1 MANPDLSILC
11 IRRTDLGDLAS
22 GFHRGAQALLAV
34 LPGHGLFLP
43 RSEVEHDP
51 SYKQVVPYVV
61 VRRGVEVLM
70 YRRSPAGGEER
81 LRQQWSIGVGGHV
94 EAQDISTAYPK
105 NHRVAVERAARREVR
120 EETGIEIDLVGL
132 GLAGPRRHLLLGLVN
147 DEETDVG
154 RCHVGIV
161 YELDVGQAEVK
172 YGPELH
178 SAAFLLPERI
188 EAGQLENWSRFV
200 LEGYILAD
208 VPR

>member
-1 MANPDLSILC
+1 MSETSILC
-11 IRRTDLGDLAS
+11 IRRSDLAS

-105 NHRVAVERAARREVR
+105 NHRHAVEWAACREVR
-120 EETGIEIDLVGL
+120 EETGIDPVGL
-132 GLAGPRRHLLLGLVN
+132 GLPVGVVN

-161 YELDVGQAEVK
+161 YEVNVGEAEVK

-200 LEGYILAD
+200 LEGHVLAD

>member
-1 MANPDLSILC
+1 MGQPDVSILC

-81 LRQQWSIGVGGHV
+81 LWQQWSIGVGGHV
-94 EAQDISTAYPK
+94 EAQDISTAFPK
-105 NHRVAVERAARREVR
+105 NHRVAVDRAARREVH
-120 EETGIEIDLVGL
+120 EEMGIGINPAGLILPVVGV
-132 GLAGPRRHLLLGLVN
+132 VN

-161 YELDVGQAEVK
+161 YEVEIGPAEVK

-200 LEGYILAD
+200 LEGHVLAD

>member
-1 MANPDLSILC
+1 VGSPDVSILC
-11 IRRTDLGDLAS
+11 IRRSDLGDLGSVLHA
-22 GFHRGAQALLAV
+22 GAQALLAI
-34 LPGHGLFLP
+34 LPGHGLFLL

-51 SYKQVVPYVV
+51 SYKQIVPYVV
-61 VRRGVEVLM
+61 VRREARVLM

-94 EAQDISTAYPK
+94 EAQDISAAFPK
-105 NHRVAVERAARREVR
+105 NHRHAVERAACREVR
-120 EETGIEIDLVGL
+120 EETGIGIDLVGL
-132 GLAGPRRHLLLGLVN
+132 GLPVGVVN

-161 YELDVGQAEVK
+161 YELDVGEAEVK

-200 LEGYILAD
+200 LEGHVLAD
-208 VPR
+208 VRR

>member
-1 MANPDLSILC
+1 MSETSILC
-11 IRRTDLGDLAS
+11 IRRSDLGDLAS

-105 NHRVAVERAARREVR
+105 NHRHAVEWAACREVR
-120 EETGIEIDLVGL
+120 EETGIDPVGL
-132 GLAGPRRHLLLGLVN
+132 GLPVGVVN

-161 YELDVGQAEVK
+161 YEVNVGEAEVK

-200 LEGYILAD
+200 LEGHVLAD

>member
-1 MANPDLSILC
+1 MAGPDVSILC

-81 LRQQWSIGVGGHV
+81 LRRQWSIGVGGHV
-94 EAQDISTAYPK
+94 EAQDISTAFPK
-105 NHRVAVERAARREVR
+105 NHRLALEWAAHREVR
-120 EETGIEIDLVGL
+120 EETGIEIDL
-132 GLAGPRRHLLLGLVN
+132 AGPGLPVGVVN

-161 YELDVGQAEVK
+161 YEVDVGEAEVK

-200 LEGYILAD
+200 LEGHVLAD

>member
-1 MANPDLSILC
+1 MGKPDASILC

-70 YRRSPAGGEER
+70 YRRSPAGGEDR
-81 LRQQWSIGVGGHV
+81 LHGAWSIGIGGHV
-94 EAQDISTAYPK
+94 ETRDISPVSPK
-105 NHRVAVERAARREVR
+105 DHRHAIWQAAAREVY
-120 EETGIEIDLVGL
+120 EETGLVSYRMPGL
-132 GLAGPRRHLLLGLVN
+132 RLWVDGVVN

-161 YELDVGQAEVK
+161 YEGEILGGAEVK

-200 LEGYILAD
+200 LEGHVLAD

>member
-1 MANPDLSILC
+1 MSETSILC

-43 RSEVEHDP
+43 RSEVEHD
-51 SYKQVVPYVV
+51 STYKQVVPYVV

-94 EAQDISTAYPK
+94 ETQDISSAFPRR
-105 NHRVAVERAARREVR
+105 HRLTLADAAAREVH
-120 EETGIEIDLVGL
+120 EETGVSINPYGPDLSVVGV
-132 GLAGPRRHLLLGLVN
+132 VN

-161 YELDVGQAEVK
+161 YEVDVGKDEVK

-200 LEGYILAD
+200 LEGHVLAD

>member
-1 MANPDLSILC
+1 MANPDVSILC

-61 VRRGVEVLM
+61 VRRGARVLM

-94 EAQDISTAYPK
+94 EAQDISTAFPK
-105 NHRVAVERAARREVR
+105 NHRLAVEHAARREVR
-120 EETGIEIDLVGL
+120 EETGIGIDLVGL
-132 GLAGPRRHLLLGLVN
+132 GLPVGVVN

-161 YELDVGQAEVK
+161 YEVEIGPAEVK

-200 LEGYILAD
+200 LEGHVLAD

>member
-1 MANPDLSILC
+1 MAGSDVSILC
-11 IRRTDLGDLAS
+11 IRRSDLGDLGSVLHA
-22 GFHRGAQALLAV
+22 GAQALLAI

-94 EAQDISTAYPK
+94 ETQDISLAFPK
-105 NHRVAVERAARREVR
+105 NHRVAVDRAACREVR
-120 EETGIEIDLVGL
+120 EETGIDLVGP
-132 GLAGPRRHLLLGLVN
+132 GLPVGVVN

-161 YELDVGQAEVK
+161 YEVDIGAAEVK

-188 EAGQLENWSRFV
+188 EVGQLENWSRFV
-200 LEGYILAD
+200 LEGHVLVD